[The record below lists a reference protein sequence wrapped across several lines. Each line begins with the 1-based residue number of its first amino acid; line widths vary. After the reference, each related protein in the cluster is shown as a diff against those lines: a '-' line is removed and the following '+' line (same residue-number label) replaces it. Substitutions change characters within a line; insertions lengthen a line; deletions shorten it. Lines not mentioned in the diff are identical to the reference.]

1 MRINIDSE
9 YSLVMVRY
17 MCQAAS
23 GTPISSKQISE
34 AEAYPLEFI
43 RKILKGLARRGI
55 VKSVRGRQG
64 GYLLA
69 RPPSQITLKEIIKAL
84 DGEVFWVFCEPHH
97 VHQIICTHFCE
108 CSLRPIWNEL
118 NEVIGDFLAGI
129 TLQTLLDREEK
140 VREELR
146 HRKVVAATSACL
158 DTAQPAPRAAFLA

>member
-17 MCQAAS
+17 MCQAAR
-23 GTPISSKQISE
+23 GTPISGQQISE
-34 AEAYPLEFI
+34 AEAYPLEFT

-69 RPPSQITLKEIIKAL
+69 RPPSQITLKEIIESL
-84 DGEVFWVFCEPHH
+84 DGEVFRVFCEPHH
-97 VHQIICTHFCE
+97 VEQIICTHFCE

-118 NEVIGDFLAGI
+118 NEVIGDFLGRI
-129 TLQTLLDREEK
+129 TLQTLLQREEN

-146 HRKVVAATSACL
+146 HRKMAAATSTCL
-158 DTAQPAPRAAFLA
+158 DTAQPAPSTVFLA